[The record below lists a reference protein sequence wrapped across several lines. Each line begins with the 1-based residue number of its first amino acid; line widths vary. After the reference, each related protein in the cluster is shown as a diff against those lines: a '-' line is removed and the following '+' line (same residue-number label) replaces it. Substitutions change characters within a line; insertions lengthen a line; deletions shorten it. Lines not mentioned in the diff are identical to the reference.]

1 MKFLDKEEVDLCVG
15 TDDEGE
21 VCRMAEIFDENVG
34 PPVNLLDTEEVDLFV
49 DADDEDEVSSVAEM
63 FNEEVG

>member
-1 MKFLDKEEVDLCVG
+1 MKLLDKEEVDLFVEA
-15 TDDEGE
+15 DDEGDD
-21 VCRMAEIFDENVG
+21 CRVAEMLDENVG
-34 PPVNLLDTEEVDLFV
+34 PLVNLLDTKDVDLFV

>member
-1 MKFLDKEEVDLCVG
+1 MKLLDKEEVDLFVEAN
-15 TDDEGE
+15 DEGDL
-21 VCRMAEIFDENVG
+21 CRVAEIFDENVG
-34 PPVNLLDTEEVDLFV
+34 PLVNLLDTKDVDLFV